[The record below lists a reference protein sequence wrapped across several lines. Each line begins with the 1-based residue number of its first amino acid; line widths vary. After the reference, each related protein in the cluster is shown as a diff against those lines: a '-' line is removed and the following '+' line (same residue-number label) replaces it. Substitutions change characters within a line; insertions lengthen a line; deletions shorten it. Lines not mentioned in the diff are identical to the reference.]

1 MEFFST
7 TRSDYRYRTKIPE
20 VLLLPSALMEDPIS
34 ISSEQ
39 GAPDTRQS
47 SAHSLH
53 HFRREE
59 HGAREVFGEMRAH
72 SQFLLILIDATAF
85 VNRFGCQIPLCEP
98 YWYQGGK
105 SPYYRQSHVDLRNR
119 IRKFVE
125 ERLKPNLEEWIECP
139 EGYPKKLH
147 EEAFKAGIQG
157 VIYDRKWGGTRPD
170 DFDAFHELIIHDEM
184 ARTGGSGGIMYASGV
199 LGQMAINSMALPP
212 ILLAGT
218 EEMKRGIAR
227 DVVQGRKNISLAISE
242 PGYGSDVA
250 GLETSAKLQGD
261 HYIVNGSK
269 KWAHLSSTPHT
280 TGRCLNPQ
288 ITYRPWEHQRALMA
302 DYFTVAVRTGSKAD
316 GMNGLFLLLLDK
328 NMPGISIRKMRTQGD
343 HSHHIAFMTFE
354 DVRVPRKNLIGEEG
368 KGFYYIVY
376 NFNHERF
383 IIAAAT
389 SRMARTCY
397 EEAVKWAMD
406 RKTFGKH
413 LYKHQVFGGSSIVRE
428 GRGAVVERLSR
439 EVRSSAIP
447 GGSEEILLDFAMRS
461 TFAKAKKLRSK
472 L

>member
-1 MEFFST
+1 MEH
-7 TRSDYRYRTKIPE
+7 E
-20 VLLLPSALMEDPIS
+20 
-34 ISSEQ
+34 
-39 GAPDTRQS
+39 
-47 SAHSLH
+47 
-53 HFRREE
+53 
-59 HGAREVFGEMRAH
+59 
-72 SQFLLILIDATAF
+72 
-85 VNRFGCQIPLCEP
+85 RFGCQIPLCEP

-184 ARTGGSGGIMYASGV
+184 ARTGGSGV

-269 KWAHLSSTPHT
+269 KWIS
-280 TGRCLNPQ
+280 G
-288 ITYRPWEHQRALMA
+288 ALMA

-316 GMNGLFLLLLDK
+316 GMNGLSLLLLDK

-413 LYKHQVFGGSSIVRE
+413 LYKHQAIRMKLAEMACRIESLHDMLERVAYQFSQGVADSKMGEACALLKVQASRTFEFCSREASQVFGGSSIVRE